1 MDELDDHV
9 RVAAEIAR
17 EAGQLIM
24 QGWRRAP
31 SVRKKGAIDL
41 VTDFDL
47 RSEALLR
54 ERIRRAFPAHTIVA
68 EEGEDRSGDRGE
80 EEWIWYVDPIDG
92 TTNFAHGHFFFCVS
106 LGLARHGRPVLGVV
120 HAPALGATWAGVVG
134 RGCTRDGEPCR
145 PSSAAALSEA
155 LVATGF
161 PYDRAISPENN
172 LRETVHIVPRVRGIR
187 RCGSAALDLALVADG
202 TYDGYWEQKLKPW
215 DACAG
220 MALVLAAGGMITDYD
235 GGAPDARASR
245 LVASN
250 GPLHPAL
257 LAAVQE
263 ARGGSSSA

>member
-1 MDELDDHV
+1 MDEVL
-9 RVAAEIAR
+9 RVATKIAR
-17 EAGQLIM
+17 EAGEILM

-31 SVRKKGAIDL
+31 AVRKKGAIDL

-54 ERIRRAFPAHTIVA
+54 ERMRDAFPEHALVA
-68 EEGEDRSGDRGE
+68 EEGDDRVEHD
-80 EEWIWYVDPIDG
+80 WIWYVDPPDG

-106 LGLARHGRPVLGVV
+106 LGLAHRGRPIAGVV
-120 HAPALGATWAGVVG
+120 HAPALETTWAGAIDH
-134 RGCTRDGEPCR
+134 GCTRDGETCR
-145 PSSAAALSEA
+145 TSSASVLNEA
-155 LVATGF
+155 LVATGY
-161 PYDRAISPENN
+161 PYDRATSAENN
-172 LRETVHIVPRVRGIR
+172 LRETVAIVPRLQGMR

-220 MALVLAAGGMITDYD
+220 VALVLAAGGTVTDYE
-235 GGAPDARASR
+235 GRAPDARSSR

-257 LAAVQE
+257 LSAVQG
-263 ARGGSSSA
+263 ARADFSE